1 MFMYFFPCNLFIAGH
16 KANISAQC
24 GFVFL
29 FFQIFFPKGSI
40 AIVLQP
46 QGSKPT
52 SSGDKQLSD
61 RGIEFTEQYR
71 QNQLVVF
78 VADCGRCEL
87 SSHMS
92 GSLAKHKTTSIRL
105 IIIITPIMLELE
117 RDGFTLALQ
126 GD

>member
-24 GFVFL
+24 GFVFFIFSLL
-29 FFQIFFPKGSI
+29 FFFFFPTGSI

-46 QGSKPT
+46 QGSKLT

-61 RGIEFTEQYR
+61 RGLQFTGQYR

-78 VADCGRCEL
+78 VADCGLCEL
-87 SSHMS
+87 SSRMS

-105 IIIITPIMLELE
+105 IIIITPRMLQLE
-117 RDGFTLALQ
+117 RDAAG
-126 GD
+126 

>member
-16 KANISAQC
+16 KANISAVWVC
-24 GFVFL
+24 FFL
-29 FFQIFFPKGSI
+29 FFHFCFFFPTGSI

-61 RGIEFTEQYR
+61 RGLQFTGQYR

-78 VADCGRCEL
+78 VPDCGLCEL

-105 IIIITPIMLELE
+105 IIIITPIMLQLE
-117 RDGFTLALQ
+117 RDAAG
-126 GD
+126 